1 MRNPDFP
8 AAAILIG
15 SSAIL
20 LMITVLFVR
29 ALPSEQLTLVGH
41 LLGPSA
47 LLWFGVYGILEHK
60 RD

>member
-1 MRNPDFP
+1 MRNPDF
-8 AAAILIG
+8 L

-29 ALPSEQLTLVGH
+29 ALPSEQLALVGH

-60 RD
+60 RN